1 MIDENRID
9 WDTYFFGILK
19 AIEQRSGCLRRKVS
33 CLIVKDKRILATGYN
48 ASPIGVTDCINRGYC
63 LREKAKQGECL
74 NNCLAVH
81 AEANA
86 ITQCAK
92 YGISCEGATLYVNT
106 FCCINCMKL
115 VINSGIVEIVYL
127 DDYKNTELSKQLAEE
142 SGIKIR
148 KYLIN

>member
-1 MIDENRID
+1 MDRID

-33 CLIVKDKRILATGYN
+33 CLIVKDKRILSTGYN
-48 ASPIGVTDCINRGYC
+48 ASPVGVVDCINRGYC

-74 NNCLAVH
+74 DECRAVH

-92 YGISCEGATLYVNT
+92 CGISCEGATLYVNT
-106 FCCINCMKL
+106 FPCINCMKL
-115 VINSGIVEIVYL
+115 LINSGIIEVVYL
-127 DDYKNTELSKQLAEE
+127 NDYKNTELSKQLAEE

-148 KYLIN
+148 KYLSN